1 MAVFTATASAARVPV
16 TAADR
21 AKTLKR
27 LSRIARTMDTA
38 IKIPFIKTRL
48 GADALLGLVPGAGDM
63 VGLLVSGYVLAEAWR
78 LGAPGRLLVKM
89 AGNVA
94 MDTGLGAVPILGDIF
109 DVYFKSN
116 TRNLTLLMN
125 HLGDEAKAHL

>member
-1 MAVFTATASAARVPV
+1 MAVFTATASAPRAAV

-27 LSRIARTMDTA
+27 LSRLARTMDTA
-38 IKIPFIKTRL
+38 IKIPFVKTRL
-48 GADALLGLVPGAGDM
+48 GADALLGLIPGLGDM
-63 VGLLVSGYVLAEAWR
+63 AGLLVSSYVLAEAWR
-78 LGAPGRLLVKM
+78 LGAPGSLLVKM
-89 AGNVA
+89 AGNIA

-116 TRNLTLLMN
+116 IRNLNLLLD
-125 HLGDEAKAHL
+125 HLGETSKASA